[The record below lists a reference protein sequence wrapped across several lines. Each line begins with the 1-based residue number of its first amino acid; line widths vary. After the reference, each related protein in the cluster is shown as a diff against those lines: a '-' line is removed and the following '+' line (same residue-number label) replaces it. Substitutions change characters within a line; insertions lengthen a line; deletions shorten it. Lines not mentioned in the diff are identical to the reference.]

1 MDTHERL
8 RQLINERGGLSIG
21 WQRTAAYP
29 SPRLRIFIGGIQ
41 SPQNSLTCRH
51 IQRCAAMHPRFP
63 DGSSVPACQPDVHA
77 TFVQKH
83 NPPMFN
89 RQF

>member
-41 SPQNSLTCRH
+41 SLRT
-51 IQRCAAMHPRFP
+51 
-63 DGSSVPACQPDVHA
+63 V
-77 TFVQKH
+77 
-83 NPPMFN
+83 
-89 RQF
+89 